1 MAILKWTLIIKWII
15 KKLDFNGAIKTLRE
29 LEIKP
34 TLSNYYRNGYSV
46 SNLNGDNPT
55 TNEFKTQEPQ
65 RTKQQKRK
73 NKHANTRTHENFSQ
87 VKETNRF

>member
-1 MAILKWTLIIKWII
+1 MDADNKVDKII

-29 LEIKP
+29 LETKP
-34 TLSNYYRNGYSV
+34 TLSNDYRDGINYSI

-65 RTKQQKRK
+65 
-73 NKHANTRTHENFSQ
+73 
-87 VKETNRF
+87 

>member
-1 MAILKWTLIIKWII
+1 MDADNKVDKII

-29 LEIKP
+29 LETKP
-34 TLSNYYRNGYSV
+34 TLSNDYRDGINYSI

-65 RTKQQKRK
+65 RTKQ
-73 NKHANTRTHENFSQ
+73 
-87 VKETNRF
+87 

>member
-1 MAILKWTLIIKWII
+1 MEWLYLKMDADNKVDKII

-29 LEIKP
+29 LETKP
-34 TLSNYYRNGYSV
+34 TLSNDYRDGINYSI

-65 RTKQQKRK
+65 RTKQ
-73 NKHANTRTHENFSQ
+73 
-87 VKETNRF
+87 